1 MDFRAGYPGIV
12 IILVYVTLPFM
23 ILSLIGPLQNIDETI
38 VEAAEICGA
47 TPFRVFSSIVLPL
60 SVPGVV
66 AGCIL
71 SFSVGI
77 SAFVV
82 PLLVGGKVGQQ
93 FLAVVVYGSMN
104 TFQDWGLGAA
114 ASAILLVVSLGTV
127 LVYNA
132 LMKRLRIGVVLS
144 EELGA
149 GS

>member
-1 MDFRAGYPGIV
+1 M
-12 IILVYVTLPFM
+12 
-23 ILSLIGPLQNIDETI
+23 
-38 VEAAEICGA
+38 
-47 TPFRVFSSIVLPL
+47 FSSIVLPL

-82 PLLVGGKVGQQ
+82 PLLVGGKIGQQ

-114 ASAILLVVSLGTV
+114 ASTILLVVSLGTV
-127 LVYNA
+127 LVYNW
-132 LMKRLRIGVVLS
+132 LMKRLRIGVVLTEDWRGTRRVMS
-144 EELGA
+144 HWLLDRELSLVGA
-149 GS
+149 LRAWISG